1 MTPLHADAVR
11 ANMAKEVR
19 AGRRSVVP
27 PGGRLDG
34 RPILFSPIGI
44 VEKRVWR
51 PAQGPQRF
59 APVTKLR
66 EIHHLSYPTRGTGI
80 SVNDL
85 LTSKCGK
92 YGSIDSACKTILRFW
107 DTEGEAPA
115 LFKTDVIGAYRLVPT
130 RPDQR
135 WLSGMSFEGVDYV
148 DNVLGFGN
156 RRSSDI
162 WGDFAEAFRDIV
174 IMYAGRK
181 RIKVDCVLYVD
192 DYLWCVR
199 WSQVDGF
206 LAIVRELEAR
216 LGVFFDLIKEE
227 GPSGALGFL
236 GVWLDG
242 QRRHIELT
250 PQRVAESA
258 ALVASWLHPPALATA
273 HFGVSEL
280 AKLAGS
286 LTFTARA
293 LANARTF
300 TRRIYEQ
307 LAAAEATPGFRG
319 DKRRLPADLR
329 ADLEWFAAFLPTAA
343 DRPVPMISPDW
354 DWDVDVIHSD
364 ATPAIGAGATLSR
377 APRASDHRRAPLS
390 WFAHEWTDAERSGF
404 ERSRAMSANHAESL
418 AAIMAIRAWGPSLR
432 GRRVLIHCDNAV
444 TVAAWQS
451 GYSRDPHLM
460 AIVRELWLLATRLQ
474 ISVRIRHI
482 AGVDNTDADDLSR
495 GRIDE
500 FLARLRP
507 GEVDARLISP
517 AARA

>member
-1 MTPLHADAVR
+1 
-11 ANMAKEVR
+11 
-19 AGRRSVVP
+19 
-27 PGGRLDG
+27 
-34 RPILFSPIGI
+34 
-44 VEKRVWR
+44 
-51 PAQGPQRF
+51 
-59 APVTKLR
+59 
-66 EIHHLSYPTRGTGI
+66 
-80 SVNDL
+80 
-85 LTSKCGK
+85 
-92 YGSIDSACKTILRFW
+92 
-107 DTEGEAPA
+107 
-115 LFKTDVIGAYRLVPT
+115 
-130 RPDQR
+130 
-135 WLSGMSFEGVDYV
+135 
-148 DNVLGFGN
+148 
-156 RRSSDI
+156 
-162 WGDFAEAFRDIV
+162 
-174 IMYAGRK
+174 MYAGRK
-181 RIKVDCVLYVD
+181 RIKVECVLYVD

-216 LGVFFDLIKEE
+216 LGVLFDPIKEE

-258 ALVASWLHPPALATA
+258 ALVASWLHPPALATT

-432 GRRVLIHCDNAV
+432 GRRILIHCDNAV

-451 GYSRDPHLM
+451 GYSRAPPPHGYR
-460 AIVRELWLLATRLQ
+460 ARAVAP
-474 ISVRIRHI
+474 RHPPPDLRPNPTHRRRRQHRRRRPFARTHRRVPGPTA
-482 AGVDNTDADDLSR
+482 AGR
-495 GRIDE
+495 GRRPLS
-500 FLARLRP
+500 LA
-507 GEVDARLISP
+507 ARLI
-517 AARA
+517 ARACAAA